1 MPAKTTFSNEELLN
15 AAHDVRAHAYA
26 PYSGFSV
33 GAAVDV
39 GDGVIFAAAN
49 VENASYGLSTCAE
62 RGAISAAVSAGYKKI
77 VTIAVAGPPG
87 VATAPCGACRQIIA
101 EFGPGISVIF
111 TAADG
116 TQTTT
121 IETLLPQSFG
131 SASLPG

>member
-1 MPAKTTFSNEELLN
+1 MPAKATFSTEELLG
-15 AAHDVRAHAYA
+15 AAHNVRAHAYA
-26 PYSGFSV
+26 PYSGFQV

-77 VTIAVAGPPG
+77 AAIAVAGPPG
-87 VATAPCGACRQIIA
+87 VPTAPCGACRQIIA
-101 EFGPGISVIF
+101 EFGPGTTVVY

-116 TQTTT
+116 ARTTT
-121 IETLLPQSFG
+121 IDALLPESFG
-131 SASLPG
+131 PASLPR